1 MKRPAERC
9 EPRFPY
15 GILRET
21 ALSFLKSRTP
31 IHDDGTKSGSILTQ
45 LTIDN
50 EREHASLVCAAS
62 VSPQGGYTAAA
73 LGKELGEMFLSNLL
87 CRTCRHKRKEQA
99 VLAAGHTRPAVRA
112 VRPRQRTHPRRDFAG
127 QPLHLARLHKNGQ
140 GLVRHPPRRDGRTA
154 RRQHSQFTGDGSSR
168 PDFRPHTAER
178 PSASSAARSKVSME
192 SW

>member
-50 EREHASLVCAAS
+50 EREHASLVCATS

-73 LGKELGEMFLSNLL
+73 LGKELGEMFLPNLP